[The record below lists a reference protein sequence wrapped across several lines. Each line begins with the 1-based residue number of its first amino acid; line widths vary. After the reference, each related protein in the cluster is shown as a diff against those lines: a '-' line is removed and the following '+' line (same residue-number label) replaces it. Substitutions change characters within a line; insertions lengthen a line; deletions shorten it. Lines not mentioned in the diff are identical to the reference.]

1 MLRTMITDTPFEQK
15 WVLQGRLCGVW
26 ALDLQEK
33 WLSTKST
40 REGRKC
46 AVDLE
51 DVVSVDGNGERVLLQ
66 MATEGAAL
74 RASRAYMKHVL
85 ESLKEEQ
92 RQISKETQP
101 CGSKPE
107 AEPGS

>member
-1 MLRTMITDTPFEQK
+1 MITDTPFEQK